1 MIVFDRHSDKVYL
14 LQSLLSL
21 SYEIYI
27 GRFGRIYYDL
37 HQLKMDD
44 ERYGI
49 LTETSIVDRVLTEA
63 TIIVINKPYK

>member
-21 SYEIYI
+21 SYEIYN
-27 GRFGRIYYDL
+27 GRFGHIYYDL
-37 HQLKMDD
+37 RQLKMDD

-63 TIIVINKPYK
+63 TINLINKV